1 MATTLTITPQV
12 SNTVTVTNSNTIV
25 QPQNQVTTLTITS
38 AIPGAAQDAQ
48 AIAFTNAART
58 LSSATTVEQA
68 LLQLADQL
76 FVQTSAPTAGT
87 TNLAEGDFF
96 YDTDDNQLKIY
107 RETSTGQF
115 SFVPVMIGNDSANSD
130 TIDAGSF

>member
-1 MATTLTITPQV
+1 MADKLTITPETTSV
-12 SNTVTVTNSNTIV
+12 GVTNN
-25 QPQNQVTTLTITS
+25 VTELTISS
-38 AIPGAAQDAQ
+38 AVSGAATDAQ
-48 AIAFTNAART
+48 GISFTNAART
-58 LSSATTVEQA
+58 ISTADNVEDA

-76 FVQTSAPTAGT
+76 WVQTTAPTAGT

-107 RETSTGQF
+107 RETSVG
-115 SFVPVMIGNDSANSD
+115 SFNWVPVMIGNTSADSD